1 MPKYD
6 SGKPQFSLID
16 PKFMLEFAQVMTMG
30 AEKYGADNWKTI
42 ENAIP
47 RYKDALH
54 RHMNAFE
61 QGKMD
66 DEESGLS
73 HLAHVAANA
82 MFLHWLA
89 HNPQNDSAKSV
100 EMGCKNCVYSAV
112 SNNLVTNNKC
122 VACTYYKN
130 NDEGDNNFVVKDC
143 EHPFDHAVEQLVI
156 MGCDTCKWSSRPKG
170 RMCKTCNYGDNY
182 VKAPRF
188 HGLRVYHPV
197 YCTIEGEQ
205 ENAEAVRPESASNM
219 VDPVSCKC
227 GRPGRP
233 ANDEEEPR
241 GQGESESLVVLLGLG

>member
-100 EMGCKNCVYSAV
+100 EMGRK
-112 SNNLVTNNKC
+112 NLVNNSKC

-130 NDEGDNNFVVKDC
+130 NGKGDNNFVVKDC
-143 EHPFDHAVEQLVI
+143 GHPFDHAVEQLVI
-156 MGCDTCKWSSRPKG
+156 MGCEWSSRPKG

-197 YCTIEGEQ
+197 YCTIKGEY
-205 ENAEAVRPESASNM
+205 ENAEAVCPESPSNM
-219 VDPVSCKC
+219 VNPVSCKC
-227 GRPGRP
+227 GCPGCP

-241 GQGESESLVVLLGLG
+241 DQGKSERSIIILDLG

>member
-100 EMGCKNCVYSAV
+100 EMGCKNCVYNAL
-112 SNNLVTNNKC
+112 SNNLVTNSKC

-130 NDEGDNNFVVKDC
+130 NGKGDNNFVVKDC
-143 EHPFDHAVEQLVI
+143 GHPYDHAVEQLVI
-156 MGCDTCKWSSRPKG
+156 MGCD
-170 RMCKTCNYGDNY
+170 NY

-188 HGLRVYHPV
+188 LGLRVYHPV

-205 ENAEAVRPESASNM
+205 ENAEAVCPESPSNM
-219 VDPVSCKC
+219 VDPVSCKYGC
-227 GRPGRP
+227 PGCP

-241 GQGESESLVVLLGLG
+241 DQGKSERSIIILDLG

>member
-6 SGKPQFSLID
+6 SGKPRFSLID

-82 MFLHWLA
+82 MFLYWLA
-89 HNPQNDSAKSV
+89 HNPQNDSAKS
-100 EMGCKNCVYSAV
+100 
-112 SNNLVTNNKC
+112 
-122 VACTYYKN
+122 
-130 NDEGDNNFVVKDC
+130 
-143 EHPFDHAVEQLVI
+143 
-156 MGCDTCKWSSRPKG
+156 
-170 RMCKTCNYGDNY
+170 YGDNY

-188 HGLRVYHPV
+188 HGLRVYNPLYRV
-197 YCTIEGEQ
+197 IEGDD
-205 ENAEAVRPESASNM
+205 NAEAIRPESPSNM

-227 GRPGRP
+227 GRPGCP

-241 GQGESESLVVLLGLG
+241 D

>member
-6 SGKPQFSLID
+6 SGKPRFSLID

-100 EMGCKNCVYSAV
+100 EMGCKNCVYSAL
-112 SNNLVTNNKC
+112 SNNLVTNNK
-122 VACTYYKN
+122 
-130 NDEGDNNFVVKDC
+130 GDNNFVVKDC
-143 EHPFDHAVEQLVI
+143 GHPYDHAVEQLVI
-156 MGCDTCKWSSRPKG
+156 MGCDTCEWSSRPKG
-170 RMCKTCNYGDNY
+170 RMCKTCPYGDNY

-205 ENAEAVRPESASNM
+205 ENAEAVCPESPSNM
-219 VDPVSCKC
+219 VDPVSCKYGC
-227 GRPGRP
+227 PGCP

-241 GQGESESLVVLLGLG
+241 DQGKSERSIIVLDLS

>member
-100 EMGCKNCVYSAV
+100 EMGCKNCVYNAL
-112 SNNLVTNNKC
+112 SNNLVTNSKC

-130 NDEGDNNFVVKDC
+130 NGKGDNNFVVKDYG
-143 EHPFDHAVEQLVI
+143 HPFDHAVEQFVI
-156 MGCDTCKWSSRPKG
+156 KGCDTCEWSSRPKG
-170 RMCKTCNYGDNY
+170 YTCKTCNYGNNY
-182 VKAPRF
+182 VADPRF
-188 HGLRVYHPV
+188 HGLLIYNPV
-197 YCTIEGEQ
+197 HRSIEGDD
-205 ENAEAVRPESASNM
+205 NAEAVRSESASNM
-219 VDPVSCKC
+219 VDPAACEC
-227 GRPGRP
+227 GCPGRP

-241 GQGESESLVVLLGLG
+241 DQGKSESLVVILGLG

>member
-82 MFLHWLA
+82 MFLYWLA

-100 EMGCKNCVYSAV
+100 EMRCKTCIYGAL

-122 VACTYYKN
+122 ITCTYYKN
-130 NDEGDNNFVVKDC
+130 NDEGDYNYVVKDWAGSY
-143 EHPFDHAVEQLVI
+143 DRAVEQLVI
-156 MGCDTCKWSSRPKG
+156 KCCDTCEWSSRPKG
-170 RMCKTCNYGDNY
+170 HMCKTCDDGDNY

-188 HGLRVYHPV
+188 RGLRVYHPV

-205 ENAEAVRPESASNM
+205 ENAEAVCPESPSNM

-227 GRPGRP
+227 GRPGCP

-241 GQGESESLVVLLGLG
+241 D

>member
-30 AEKYGADNWKTI
+30 AEKYGADNWKTV

-100 EMGCKNCVYSAV
+100 EMGCKNCVYNAL
-112 SNNLVTNNKC
+112 SNNRVTNSKC

-130 NDEGDNNFVVKDC
+130 ND
-143 EHPFDHAVEQLVI
+143 DHAVEQFVI
-156 MGCDTCKWSSRPKG
+156 KGCDTCKWSSRPKG
-170 RMCKTCNYGDNY
+170 RMCKTCNY
-182 VKAPRF
+182 VKSPRF

-197 YCTIEGEQ
+197 YHTIEGEQ
-205 ENAEAVRPESASNM
+205 ENAEAVCPESPSNM
-219 VDPVSCKC
+219 VDPASCKC
-227 GRPGRP
+227 GCPGCP

-241 GQGESESLVVLLGLG
+241 DQGKSECSIIILDLG

>member
-100 EMGCKNCVYSAV
+100 EMGCKNCVYNAL
-112 SNNLVTNNKC
+112 SNNLVTNSKC

-130 NDEGDNNFVVKDC
+130 NG
-143 EHPFDHAVEQLVI
+143 
-156 MGCDTCKWSSRPKG
+156 KG

-197 YCTIEGEQ
+197 YCTIEGEY
-205 ENAEAVRPESASNM
+205 ENAEAVCPESPSNM
-219 VDPVSCKC
+219 VDPVSCKYGC
-227 GRPGRP
+227 PGCP

-241 GQGESESLVVLLGLG
+241 DQGKSERSIIILDLG

>member
-54 RHMNAFE
+54 RHLNAFE
-61 QGKMD
+61 RGEMD
-66 DEESGLS
+66 DPESGQS

-89 HNPQNDSAKSV
+89 HNPQND
-100 EMGCKNCVYSAV
+100 
-112 SNNLVTNNKC
+112 
-122 VACTYYKN
+122 
-130 NDEGDNNFVVKDC
+130 DEGDYNYVVKDC
-143 EHPFDHAVEQLVI
+143 GHPYDHAVEQFVI
-156 MGCDTCKWSSRPKG
+156 KGCDTCEWSSRPKG
-170 RMCKTCNYGDNY
+170 RMCKTGPYGDNY

-205 ENAEAVRPESASNM
+205 ENAEAVCPESPSNM

-227 GRPGRP
+227 GCPGCP

-241 GQGESESLVVLLGLG
+241 NQGKSERSIIVLDLG